1 MDTVIRS
8 WGRVRAETAQ
18 TVTEYALIVAAIAVA
33 ALSAYTGF
41 AGQLTTMITNIAAG
55 L

>member
-1 MDTVIRS
+1 MSTVIRC
-8 WGRVRAETAQ
+8 WVRARAETAQ

-41 AGQLTTMITNIAAG
+41 AGQLTTMVVNIAAG